1 MFRTWA
7 AAGWVCPP
15 LLHCHHNQGDFSSI
29 ALANSPLATMR
40 DGWGQFYFHVPR
52 VCSSTHTP
60 SGPAPLSWP
69 MSVSSIEDGKGWG
82 ERGHLLPTHTTTWR
96 MSSRNNSTILTALEL
111 AHLSPLPTR
120 TALLCYTC
128 ELQGLR
134 YQVLQWVG
142 VRESSLLLCPQG
154 QLLHL
159 PQALM
164 VVEGQLSPTYIM
176 ACFSPACLFLNTQWP
191 QINIQSHNI
200 L

>member
-15 LLHCHHNQGDFSSI
+15 LLPCHHHQGDFSGI
-29 ALANSPLATMR
+29 ALANSPLAIMR
-40 DGWGQFYFHVPR
+40 DGWDQFCFHVPR

-69 MSVSSIEDGKGWG
+69 MFVSSIEDGKGWG
-82 ERGHLLPTHTTTWR
+82 ERGHLPLPTLPHEGWVVETTLPYLQLW
-96 MSSRNNSTILTALEL
+96 SWLT
-111 AHLSPLPTR
+111 SPLPTR

-134 YQVLQWVG
+134 YQELQWVG
-142 VRESSLLLCPQG
+142 VRESSLLLWPQG

-159 PQALM
+159 PQVLM

>member
-1 MFRTWA
+1 MGPVLRS
-7 AAGWVCPP
+7 CPQG
-15 LLHCHHNQGDFSSI
+15 LL
-29 ALANSPLATMR
+29 
-40 DGWGQFYFHVPR
+40 FHTYTIR
-52 VCSSTHTP
+52 AC
-60 SGPAPLSWP
+60 
-69 MSVSSIEDGKGWG
+69 SIELAHVCLIYWRWKGVRRKG
-82 ERGHLLPTHTTTWR
+82 SSPPTHTTTWR
-96 MSSRNNSTILTALEL
+96 MSSRNNSTILTALDL

-134 YQVLQWVG
+134 YQVSQWVG
-142 VRESSLLLCPQG
+142 VRESSLLLWPQG

-164 VVEGQLSPTYIM
+164 VVEGQLSPSYIT

-191 QINIQSHNI
+191 QINRQSHNI